1 MELAFGPPLSFR
13 PVKTDTRETDG
24 FQPSR
29 HHSFKL
35 HDQGGARSVACCATQ
50 RAQVPQLSLE
60 NEKHNL
66 LRAIQDTQ
74 RGLVT
79 NAHQRSNI
87 EEAMVNLECYCSG
100 ASIDLMKLDGT
111 WRLQYTSARDVLI
124 LLESAATFP
133 FFQVGQIF
141 QKFDCLDQSNGG
153 VVYNVVKWSIPTLL
167 EEENGVTL
175 LVSAKFSVLSARNI
189 YLQFEEVTLEHINIS
204 GELQALIAPA
214 LLPRSFLSLQILQF
228 IRAFK
233 ARIPLGNQD
242 RPSVGGLYYLSYL
255 DNDMLLGRAIGGGG
269 AFVFTRAQPLE

>member
-1 MELAFGPPLSFR
+1 MELAFGPLLSF
-13 PVKTDTRETDG
+13 PPAKTFTHETDG
-24 FQPSR
+24 FPTSR
-29 HHSFKL
+29 RVPFKL
-35 HDQGGARSVACCATQ
+35 YDQRGARSVACCATK
-50 RAQVPQLSLE
+50 RAQVPELSLE
-60 NEKHNL
+60 KEKHNL

-79 NAHQRSNI
+79 SADQRSNI

-100 ASIDLMKLDGT
+100 APIDLVKLDGT

-124 LLESAATFP
+124 LLESAATLP

-167 EEENGVTL
+167 EEDNGVTL

-189 YLQFEEVTLEHINIS
+189 YLQFEEVTFQDINIS

-214 LLPRSFLSLQILQF
+214 LLPRSFFSMQILQF

-233 ARIPLGNQD
+233 AQIPLENQD
-242 RPSVGGLYYLSYL
+242 RRSVGGLYYLSYL
-255 DNDMLLGRAIGGGG
+255 DNNMLLGRAIGGGG
-269 AFVFTRAQPLE
+269 AFVFTRAQPL

>member
-1 MELAFGPPLSFR
+1 MELAFGPLLSFR
-13 PVKTDTRETDG
+13 PTKTDTRETDG
-24 FQPSR
+24 SQASR
-29 HHSFKL
+29 HGPFKL
-35 HDQGGARSVACCATQ
+35 HHQGGTRSAACCATQ
-50 RAQVPQLSLE
+50 RAQLSLE

-79 NAHQRSNI
+79 NAHQRSDI

-100 ASIDLMKLDGT
+100 ALIDLVKLDGT

-124 LLESAATFP
+124 LLESAATLP

-167 EEENGVTL
+167 EEDNGVTL

-189 YLQFEEVTLEHINIS
+189 YLQFEEVTLENINIS

-242 RPSVGGLYYLSYL
+242 RRSVGGLYYLSYL
-255 DNDMLLGRAIGGGG
+255 DNNMLLGRAVGGGG
-269 AFVFTRAQPLE
+269 AFVFTRAQPLES